1 MGSTFYY
8 NQDASGHLQIGG
20 GMKMKIQQIKIEFH
34 VTPQIKRYV
43 YVYLLITENGGYLID
58 SGVAGS
64 EGTIEKA
71 AIENGCLP

>member
-8 NQDASGHLQIGG
+8 NQDASEHLQISG

-43 YVYLLITENGGYLID
+43 YVYLLITER
-58 SGVAGS
+58 
-64 EGTIEKA
+64 
-71 AIENGCLP
+71 

>member
-8 NQDASGHLQIGG
+8 NQDASGHLQISG

-43 YVYLLITENGGYLID
+43 YVYLLITER
-58 SGVAGS
+58 
-64 EGTIEKA
+64 
-71 AIENGCLP
+71 